1 MNAVRS
7 NNVSLKYQR
16 FTSSGCKDI
25 RITKI
30 EFVQRLNSFNI
41 SFRYQFDFFPLK
53 INTLVS
59 DPCPLRSD
67 VLLGVGW
74 FGFAWSGL
82 NPGFM

>member
-1 MNAVRS
+1 MQ
-7 NNVSLKYQR
+7 K
-16 FTSSGCKDI
+16 
-25 RITKI
+25 
-30 EFVQRLNSFNI
+30 LNFFNI

-74 FGFAWSGL
+74 FGLAWSGL